1 MANPSTRKT
10 LKEYCLRRLGFPV
23 IEINI
28 DEEQMEDRVDDALQF
43 YRDWHYDGT
52 ERTYLKHQ
60 VTEADKTNE
69 YLPVPSNINAIT
81 RIFSVGSGLQNN
93 NLFNLRY
100 QIHLNEVYDW
110 SSSRIQN
117 YVMSM
122 ERIALLDEVLT
133 GKQPIRF
140 SRHTDKLYIDMDW
153 KEDVSIGEYIIVDCY
168 RVLDPD
174 VHGSVWDDWWLK
186 RYTTALFKLQWG
198 ENLSKYVGMQ
208 LPGGL
213 TFNGE
218 RLIQE
223 ARDEIEKLETE
234 IRENYSLPPMDMI
247 G

>member
-1 MANPSTRKT
+1 MANPASRSQ

-28 DEEQMEDRVDDALQF
+28 DEEQMEDRVDDALLF
-43 YRDWHYDGT
+43 YRDYHYDGT

-60 VTEADKTNE
+60 LTQEDLDNQF
-69 YLPVPSNINAIT
+69 LPVPQNINAIIRVFPIGT
-81 RIFSVGSGLQNN
+81 GFSAN

-110 SSSRIQN
+110 SSARIQN
-117 YVMSM
+117 YTSAM
-122 ERIALLDEVLT
+122 ERIALLDEILV
-133 GKQPIRF
+133 GKQQIRF

-153 KEDVSIGEYIIVDCY
+153 KGVNPGEYIIIECY

-174 VHGSVWDDWWLK
+174 VHTSVWGDWWLRK
-186 RYTTALFKLQWG
+186 YTTALFKLQWG
-198 ENLSKYVGMQ
+198 ENLSKYSGMQ

-223 ARDEIEKLETE
+223 AREEIDKLESE
-234 IRENYSLPPMDMI
+234 VRENHMLPPMDMI

>member
-1 MANPSTRKT
+1 MANPSSRKD
-10 LKEYCLRRLGFPV
+10 LKVYCLRRLGFPV

-60 VTEADKTNE
+60 ITAEDKTNQ
-69 YLPVPSNINAIT
+69 YVPVPANINSIT
-81 RIFSVGSGLQNN
+81 RVLGIGNGLQTN

-110 SSSRIQN
+110 SSSRLQN

-122 ERIALLDEVLT
+122 ERIALLDEILT
-133 GKQPIRF
+133 GKQMIRF
-140 SRHTDKLYIDMDW
+140 SRHTDKMYIDMDW
-153 KEDVSIGEYIIVDCY
+153 ERVAVGEYIIIECY

-198 ENLSKYVGMQ
+198 ENLSKYTGMQ
-208 LPGGL
+208 LPGGM
-213 TFNGE
+213 TFNGD
-218 RLIQE
+218 RLISE
-223 ARDEIEKLETE
+223 AREEIDKLEVE